1 MNVYQ
6 DRKSKII
13 FLEKNLL
20 NTKYYARHYDNRILN
35 KNKHNKIKPPND
47 DFRRLMILKKNIKK
61 NKKILDF
68 GCGSGSFLKTISNY
82 TQNLY
87 GVELKNSTV
96 KKYFN
101 NKFFLIKKN
110 IEDFNIKFDII
121 TMFHSLHYMP
131 NQLEI
136 LRKIY
141 FKLNKNGKLIIELP
155 NATDLLFQLKSFR
168 KFTLCKESLI
178 WHTEKSIL
186 VFLRKS
192 GFKKIKINYIQRFG
206 LINHLNWLIYSEPGG
221 HNKYKNFFINA
232 LNKFYIN
239 ELKKNMITDTLWV
252 EATR

>member
-1 MNVYQ
+1 LNVYQ

-20 NTKYYARHYDNRILN
+20 NTKYYAQHYDNSILN
-35 KNKHNKIKPPND
+35 NNKHNKIKPPND
-47 DFRRLMILKKNIKK
+47 DLRRLMILKKNIKK

-82 TQNLY
+82 TKNLY

-96 KKYFN
+96 KKYSN

-141 FKLNKNGKLIIELP
+141 FKLNKKGKLIIELP

-178 WHTEKSIL
+178 WHTENSIL

-206 LINHLNWLIYSEPGG
+206 LINHLYWFIYGEPGG
-221 HNKYKNFFINA
+221 HNKYKNFFFDTI
-232 LNKFYIN
+232 NKFYIN

-252 EATR
+252 EAIR